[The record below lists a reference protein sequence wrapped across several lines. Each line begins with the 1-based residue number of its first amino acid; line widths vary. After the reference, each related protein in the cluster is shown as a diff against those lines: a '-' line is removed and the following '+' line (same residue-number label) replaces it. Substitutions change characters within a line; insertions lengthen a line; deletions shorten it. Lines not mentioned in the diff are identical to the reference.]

1 MNKINRIKELVEL
14 LNKASDAY
22 YNTDRPIMSDIE
34 FDKLYNELQQLEKET
49 NFIMT
54 TSPTINVGFEV
65 KSKLEKITH
74 TIPLLSLNK
83 TKDINE
89 FSNFVGNKRI
99 ILMYKG
105 DGLTHELIYD
115 DGELQQS
122 STRGNGYIGDIDTFN
137 AKTFKNIPL
146 HINFKGY
153 LKLSGEAVIL
163 DKDFEKINSE
173 LPPGEQYSNS
183 RNLVAG
189 SIRQLNS
196 KICNKRNVRFYVFS
210 LIECEGKE
218 FKTMREQLKFLESL
232 GFQIINYISKRY
244 VVREALESDINMLRN
259 RAKQE
264 GFPIDGVVV
273 AYNDLDYAN
282 SLGNTAHHPLSKLAF
297 KFTDEEYITK
307 YIRTEWQVS
316 RTSMINPVAV
326 FKPIE
331 IDGAVIT
338 RATLHNID
346 YFKALQLGR
355 DDNIHVIR
363 ANQVIPKVV
372 GNDTKSNTE
381 VIPDKCPICGAKT
394 EIRLLKTANVL
405 YCINN
410 KCPSKQVAQFSHF
423 VSRDAMN
430 IVGLSEKSI
439 EKFINLGFLKDLP
452 DIYKLEQYKNQII
465 NLEGF
470 GEKSYNK
477 LIKSIN
483 NSKNC
488 NLANF
493 IFALGIPNVGLSTAK
508 DLTKYFGNEV
518 NYILNAKINDLL
530 DIKDIGEIVANSIY
544 NWFNDKDNQDI
555 LQELFKYIEFN
566 EKKGM
571 NNNLKDLTGMTFVIT
586 GDVHSFKNRNEF
598 KSLIENLN
606 GKVTGSVSK
615 KTNCLINNDITSTT
629 GKNKKAKELNI
640 PIITEEQFNNMIGR
654 EKNG

>member
-1 MNKINRIKELVEL
+1 MSKINRVKELVGL

-22 YNTDRPIMSDIE
+22 YNTDRPIISDIE
-34 FDKLYNELQQLEKET
+34 FDKLYNELQQLEKDT
-49 NFIMT
+49 NFIMA

-89 FSNFVGNKRI
+89 FSNFVGDKRI

-115 DGELQQS
+115 NGELQQS

-163 DKDFEKINSE
+163 DEDFEKINSE
-173 LPPGEQYSNS
+173 LPSNEQYSNS

-196 KICNKRNVRFYVFS
+196 KICNKRNVRFYAFS

-218 FKTMREQLKFLESL
+218 FETMEDQLKFLESL
-232 GFQIINYISKRY
+232 GFQIITYISKRY
-244 VVREALESDINMLRN
+244 VVREALELDINILRD

-264 GFPIDGVVV
+264 GFPIDGIVA

-297 KFTDEEYITK
+297 KFVDEEYITR
-307 YIRTEWQVS
+307 YIKTEWQVS

-326 FKPIE
+326 FEPIE

-405 YCINN
+405 YCTND

-430 IVGLSEKSI
+430 IVGLSDKSI
-439 EKFINLGFLKDLP
+439 EKFINLGFLKEIP
-452 DIYKLEQYKNQII
+452 DIYKLGRYKNQIVGI
-465 NLEGF
+465 EGF
-470 GEKSYNK
+470 GIKSYNK
-477 LIKSIN
+477 LIDSIET
-483 NSKNC
+483 SKKT

-493 IFALGIPNVGLSTAK
+493 IYALGIPQVGKSTAN
-508 DLTKYFGNEV
+508 DLTKK
-518 NYILNAKINDLL
+518 YIDINNFMEAKFEDLINL
-530 DIKDIGEIVANSIY
+530 KDIGDITASGIY
-544 NWFNDKDNQDI
+544 QWVQNKDNIDMVN
-555 LQELFKYIEFN
+555 ELLKYIDVIPYKRQEGTEIKNNPFKDKRIYCTGTFASY
-566 EKKGM
+566 KKKE
-571 NNNLKDLTGMTFVIT
+571 LKDI
-586 GDVHSFKNRNEF
+586 
-598 KSLIENLN
+598 IENLGGTFAN
-606 GKVTGSVSK
+606 GYAKSLDMLIVGSIKGSSK
-615 KTNCLINNDITSTT
+615 EI
-629 GKNKKAKELNI
+629 KAKKDGVE
-640 PIITEEQFNNMIGR
+640 IIGEDKFLKMIRG
-654 EKNG
+654 E